1 MKKLYVILILI
12 VMSMGIVACGP
23 KTPTVTSKLDIT
35 NLGFASVGPDNKVVM
50 NVVKSDSPLFLYAEK
65 IGDFTNKNG
74 EIQPKVIVE
83 ILETGYNRE
92 FFGAVI
98 KTEGSSMD
106 SSTFPLGIVP
116 PGTYT
121 TKITVMDL
129 IAGIQVSKE
138 KQLVVS

>member
-1 MKKLYVILILI
+1 MKKLYVLMILI
-12 VMSMGIVACGP
+12 VAGIFIVACGQ

-35 NLGFASVGPDNKVVM
+35 NLGFASVGADNKVVM
-50 NVVKSDSPLFLYAEK
+50 DVVKTDTPLFLYAEK
-65 IGDFTNKNG
+65 IGDFTNTNG

-83 ILETGYNRE
+83 ILETGYSRE

-98 KTEGSSMD
+98 KTEGKSMD

-116 PGTYT
+116 AGTYT